1 MASGRHWSSFSGPW
15 AGSVSFAVSGRGPR
29 CAARS
34 RSWSC
39 WSWSSS
45 WPSCPRSCRPWVTPR
60 EQRGC
65 CGNAG
70 GAGEG
75 SRWGGW
81 TREKAAVGGRSEA
94 QSEARSVT
102 EGELPDRTYST
113 RHKSGYSVA
122 NGHPAVPEIRMC
134 LYFFPSP
141 FRCPKIVS
149 SVILPS
155 SPTPI
160 PFFSLSNTKLFLGL
174 FWTKWGHARKETT
187 NLWNPSGDTMSPTQA
202 RRKAAAVGVEE
213 PVLLQMKWWGGL
225 WPHHVINLSF

>member
-1 MASGRHWSSFSGPW
+1 MLEELEKDLDGEAEHVRRRRW
-15 AGSVSFAVSGRGPR
+15 
-29 CAARS
+29 
-34 RSWSC
+34 
-39 WSWSSS
+39 
-45 WPSCPRSCRPWVTPR
+45 
-60 EQRGC
+60 E
-65 CGNAG
+65 G
-70 GAGEG
+70 GA
-75 SRWGGW
+75 R
-81 TREKAAVGGRSEA
+81 RS
-94 QSEARSVT
+94 QKPGT

-174 FWTKWGHARKETT
+174 FWTK
-187 NLWNPSGDTMSPTQA
+187 
-202 RRKAAAVGVEE
+202 
-213 PVLLQMKWWGGL
+213 
-225 WPHHVINLSF
+225 